1 MPHDS
6 VSVQWT
12 FQEAFAALHVRDWHR
27 VALLVDSASLER
39 FRASLTRAAQSGSTD
54 DGTQANGVPTI
65 ADDVT
70 RRLSPHAPS
79 ADYLALYLELSWP
92 DDVVRSEEIIATR
105 VLDGGRD
112 AVVEYR
118 VTSHAENRT
127 GQFFAAIHLHF
138 GAGEWRIVL
147 NHDIT
152 GFGDSL

>member
-1 MPHDS
+1 MIRCRYNGPFRKRLPRCMFETGIVFRCWSIRLRWKDFAPHS
-6 VSVQWT
+6 HEPHSL
-12 FQEAFAALHVRDWHR
+12 AAPMTVHR
-27 VALLVDSASLER
+27 QTECLQLPMTSR
-39 FRASLTRAAQSGSTD
+39 GGFHPTRPARIT
-54 DGTQANGVPTI
+54 
-65 ADDVT
+65 
-70 RRLSPHAPS
+70 
-79 ADYLALYLELSWP
+79 LALYLELSWP

-127 GQFFAAIHLHF
+127 GQFFAAIHLHY